1 MLQCILCMKQIWSLK
16 MRKNTDTLY
25 FLLLEG
31 MTPLFLAL
39 FFILSFFTRLD
50 AKSTYENENNLS
62 TEKKCEKVVTDRNRG
77 LMWQDDEETKSVKTN
92 FKQALGYC
100 KHLKL
105 GGYVDWKLPRI
116 GELTSI
122 VDKSRNPRVKK
133 EFKNAASNVYWS
145 SSKSGFNSTYSWIVN
160 FNSGRT
166 NYSDMSDEGYVRC
179 VRNLK

>member
-1 MLQCILCMKQIWSLK
+1 MLQFVLYMKQIWSLK
-16 MRKNTDTLY
+16 MRKNADALY
-25 FLLLEG
+25 FLVLEG
-31 MTPLFLAL
+31 MTPLFLAVV
-39 FFILSFFTRLD
+39 FILFGFSSLD
-50 AKSTYENENNLS
+50 ASSISENNLR
-62 TEKKCEKVVTDRNRG
+62 TEKKCKKVVTDSNRG